1 MEVIPADALILLD
14 EKDESIAQVH
24 RREDDT
30 PWGEHSRGRMAELGG
45 SAWLAAVCA
54 QLLEVAAN
62 WPSAVV
68 VRSQF
73 GAVEPT
79 YAGWRGQWPSAPTT
93 TSPEV
98 PACGDA
104 EEGSVRSVVLSR

>member
-14 EKDESIAQVH
+14 EKDESIARFH

-45 SAWLAAVCA
+45 SAWLAAVYA

-62 WPSAVV
+62 RPSAVV

-79 YAGWRGQWPSAPTT
+79 YAVMARA
-93 TSPEV
+93 V
-98 PACGDA
+98 A
-104 EEGSVRSVVLSR
+104 ECANDHIP